1 MFLGSM
7 SIRFQFRLEKGGW
20 GSHATISY
28 CSFDMELVNYIQQN
42 HSLLGGKTNTI
53 ID

>member
-7 SIRFQFRLEKGGW
+7 SIRFQFRLERGEK
-20 GSHATISY
+20 SHATISY

-42 HSLLGGKTNTI
+42 HSLLGGKKLI
-53 ID
+53 Q